1 MTPSKAVSISVR
13 VYKPCAVR
21 GCLSWHCGQLPGR
34 CASGLESCSLYCWTE
49 PANGC
54 RICIGSGLWEVR
66 TPKVHSAAGELFW
79 LCRPMGSSPAHFDLL
94 CRDPAS
100 AGWDGRGIGAIPRD
114 FARLGSANP
123 LAPFQ
128 EGGN

>member
-1 MTPSKAVSISVR
+1 M
-13 VYKPCAVR
+13 R
-21 GCLSWHCGQLPGR
+21 GEGMLILALRAATGAMRIGVGELLVVLLDRAGEWV
-34 CASGLESCSLYCWTE
+34 
-49 PANGC
+49 

-79 LCRPMGSSPAHFDLL
+79 LCRPMGSSPAHIDLL

>member
-1 MTPSKAVSISVR
+1 M
-13 VYKPCAVR
+13 
-21 GCLSWHCGQLPGR
+21 
-34 CASGLESCSLYCWTE
+34 YCWTE

-54 RICIGSGLWEVR
+54 RICIGSGLWELR

-114 FARLGSANP
+114 FATLGSANP

-128 EGGN
+128 EGGDLYRFKLLPMRGKNAVHYTFGKNPYIIVRGDWWTGST